1 MMPRM
6 TRKAQKA
13 QKAPMARNAEQTRA
27 RIMTAATEEFAAY
40 GIAGARMDRVAE
52 HAASSKERIYAYFGN
67 KEQLFDAVFSNSVKA
82 YFDEVDFDAGDLPG
96 YAGRLFDHFAGAPER
111 LRLSTWY
118 RLERPDGIGLQ
129 SVIDANDVRVKAI
142 AAAQEARAIPAD
154 FTPVQLLA
162 LIQSLSTSWATMNP
176 EFAALAENVSRSE
189 RRRAVV
195 QAVARVVG
203 VPASD
208 T

>member
-1 MMPRM
+1 
-6 TRKAQKA
+6 
-13 QKAPMARNAEQTRA
+13 MARNADETRA
-27 RIMTAATEEFAAY
+27 RIMKAATEEFAAY

-52 HAASSKERIYAYFGN
+52 QAASSKERIYAYFGN

-82 YFDEVDFDAGDLPG
+82 YLDEVDFDASDLPA
-96 YAGRLFDHFAGAPER
+96 YAGRMFDHFADAPQR

-118 RLERPDGIGLQ
+118 RLERPEGIGLQ

-142 AAAQEARAIPAD
+142 AAAQDGGVIPPG

-176 EFAALAENVSRSE
+176 EFATLAENISRRE
-189 RRRAVV
+189 RRRVVV

-203 VPASD
+203 VPAPD
-208 T
+208 G

>member
-1 MMPRM
+1 MAPRPRI
-6 TRKAQKA
+6 T
-13 QKAPMARNAEQTRA
+13 RNADKTRA
-27 RIMTAATEEFAAY
+27 RIMQAATEEFAAY

-52 HAASSKERIYAYFGN
+52 RAASSKERIYAYFGN

-82 YFDEVDFDAGDLPG
+82 YFDEVDFDASDLPG
-96 YAGRLFDHFAGAPER
+96 YAGRLFDHFADAPER

-118 RLERPDGIGLQ
+118 RLERPEGIGLQ

-142 AAAQEARAIPAD
+142 AAAQDAGVIPDD

-176 EFAALAENVSRSE
+176 EFATMAENVSRHE
-189 RRRAVV
+189 RRRVAV

-203 VPASD
+203 IAASD
-208 T
+208 S

>member
-1 MMPRM
+1 
-6 TRKAQKA
+6 
-13 QKAPMARNAEQTRA
+13 MA
-27 RIMTAATEEFAAY
+27 AATAEFAAY

-52 HAASSKERIYAYFGN
+52 QAASSKERIYAYFGN
-67 KEQLFDAVFSNSVKA
+67 KEQLFDAVFSNSIRA

-96 YAGRLFDHFAGAPER
+96 YAGRLFDHFAGGPER

-118 RLERPDGIGLQ
+118 RLERPEGIGLQ

-142 AAAQEARAIPAD
+142 AAAQDAGVIPAG

-162 LIQSLSTSWATMNP
+162 LIQSLATSWATMNP
-176 EFAALAENVSRSE
+176 EFAALAGDISRSE
-189 RRRAVV
+189 RRRVVV

-203 VPASD
+203 TPSPGS
-208 T
+208 

>member
-1 MMPRM
+1 
-6 TRKAQKA
+6 
-13 QKAPMARNAEQTRA
+13 MARNADETRA
-27 RIMTAATEEFAAY
+27 RIMKAATEEFAAY

-52 HAASSKERIYAYFGN
+52 RASSSKERIYAYFGN

-82 YFDEVDFDAGDLPG
+82 YFDEVDFDASDLPA
-96 YAGRLFDHFAGAPER
+96 YAGRMFDHFADAPQR

-118 RLERPDGIGLQ
+118 RLERPEGIGLQ

-142 AAAQEARAIPAD
+142 AAAQDAGVIPAG
-154 FTPVQLLA
+154 FTPVQMLA

-176 EFAALAENVSRSE
+176 EFATLAENISRRE
-189 RRRAVV
+189 RRRVVV

-203 VPASD
+203 VPAPGN
-208 T
+208 